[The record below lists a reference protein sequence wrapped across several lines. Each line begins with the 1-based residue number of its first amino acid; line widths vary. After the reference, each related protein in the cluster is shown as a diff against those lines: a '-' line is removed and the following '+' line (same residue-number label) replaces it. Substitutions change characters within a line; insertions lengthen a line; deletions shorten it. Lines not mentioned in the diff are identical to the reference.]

1 MIHTTSDIHLTTQEI
16 SRFRE
21 HMRKCVSKDFTCDE
35 RERLRSTRA
44 SMARTRRIIDQNNGG
59 KNPILGY

>member
-1 MIHTTSDIHLTTQEI
+1 MIHTTSNIQLTAQEI
-16 SRFRE
+16 NRFRE
-21 HMRKCVSKDFTCDE
+21 HMRKCVSKDFTRAE
-35 RERLRSTRA
+35 REQLRITRA